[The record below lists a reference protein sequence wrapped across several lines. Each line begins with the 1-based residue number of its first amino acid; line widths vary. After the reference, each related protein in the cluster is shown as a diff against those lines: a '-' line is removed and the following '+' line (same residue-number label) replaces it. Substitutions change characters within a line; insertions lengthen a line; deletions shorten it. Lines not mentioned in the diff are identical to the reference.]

1 MYKLILATT
10 AALLSL
16 ATATPLVERQD
27 HPDQIALG
35 RLAYSHGNQFVA
47 WAPSKTTQQEACRT
61 HVDPPLPLSSSHT
74 QTINIPLLY

>member
-16 ATATPLVERQD
+16 TTATPLAERQD

-35 RLAYSHGNQFVA
+35 TFAYSHGNQFVA

-61 HVDPPLPLSSSHT
+61 HVDLPPPPFSRHT
-74 QTINIPLLY
+74 QTINTLFL